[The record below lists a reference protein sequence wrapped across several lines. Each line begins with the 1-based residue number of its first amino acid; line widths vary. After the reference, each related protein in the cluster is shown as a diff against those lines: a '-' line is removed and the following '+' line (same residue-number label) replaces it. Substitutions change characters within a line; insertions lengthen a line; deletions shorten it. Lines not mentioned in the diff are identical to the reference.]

1 MNQILAVEKPQEKR
15 KKHKS
20 GINSILTVFAVILMI
35 FGLGLTSSGGYAF
48 YKNLSNNVDNKVV
61 SSSTSKPVITI
72 ERESASTINIVV
84 THDKAIANVTYTI
97 NDEEPVQIDGKNQTE
112 IKQEVELPVGSSTI
126 NITAKD
132 VNGISSSYESQTE
145 VEEKPTI
152 TLEQVDGKIKATVTS
167 KINIDYI
174 MYYWDEN
181 EADAKQ
187 FTVNDVKTETLIDV
201 LKGTHTLNVVA
212 VDINGNKTTKP
223 QKVIGDNKP
232 ELEVKTNGKVFRIIS
247 SDDES
252 LAKIEYSLNSGEVQ
266 TEEINQ
272 KEYQKDLELANG
284 KNTLTVTVYNSN
296 GLIATTTV
304 EYVKE

>member
-1 MNQILAVEKPQEKR
+1 MNQILAVERPQAKR
-15 KKHKS
+15 KHKS

-48 YKNLSNNVDNKVV
+48 YKSLSSNVDNNVV
-61 SSSTSKPVITI
+61 STSSSKPVITI

-97 NDEEPVQIDGKNQTE
+97 NDEEPVQIDGKNQKE

-152 TLEQVDGKIKATVTS
+152 TLEKVDGKIKATVTS

-201 LKGTHTLNVVA
+201 LEGTHTLNVVA
-212 VDINGNKTTKP
+212 LDTNGNKTTKQ

-247 SDDES
+247 SDDEA

-272 KEYQKDLELANG
+272 KEYKKDLELANG

>member
-1 MNQILAVEKPQEKR
+1 MNQILAVEKPQR
-15 KKHKS
+15 KHKS
-20 GINSILTVFAVILMI
+20 GIHSILTVFAVILMI
-35 FGLGLTSSGGYAF
+35 FGLGLTSSGVYAF
-48 YKNLSNNVDNKVV
+48 YRSLSDNVDNNIV
-61 SSSTSKPVITI
+61 SSSSSKPVITI

-84 THDKAIANVTYTI
+84 THDKAIASVTYTI
-97 NDEEPVQIDGKNQTE
+97 NDEEPVQIDGNNKTE

-132 VNGISSSYESQTE
+132 VNGISSSYESKTE

-152 TLEQVDGKIKATVTS
+152 TLEQVEGKIKATVTS

-181 EADAKQ
+181 ESDAKQ

-201 LKGTHTLNVVA
+201 LEGTHTLNVVT
-212 VDINGNKTTKP
+212 VDTNGNKSTKQ

-252 LAKIEYSLNSGEVQ
+252 LAKIEYSLNSSEIQ

-272 KEYQKDLELANG
+272 KEYQKDLELING

>member
-1 MNQILAVEKPQEKR
+1 MNQILAVERPQAKR
-15 KKHKS
+15 KHKS

-48 YKNLSNNVDNKVV
+48 YKSLSSNVDNNVV
-61 SSSTSKPVITI
+61 STSSSKPVITI

-97 NDEEPVQIDGKNQTE
+97 NDEEPVQIDGKNQKE

-201 LKGTHTLNVVA
+201 LEGTHTLNVVA
-212 VDINGNKTTKP
+212 LDTNGNKTTKQ

-247 SDDES
+247 SDDEA

-272 KEYQKDLELANG
+272 KEYKKDLELANG

>member
-1 MNQILAVEKPQEKR
+1 
-15 KKHKS
+15 
-20 GINSILTVFAVILMI
+20 
-35 FGLGLTSSGGYAF
+35 
-48 YKNLSNNVDNKVV
+48 
-61 SSSTSKPVITI
+61 
-72 ERESASTINIVV
+72 
-84 THDKAIANVTYTI
+84 
-97 NDEEPVQIDGKNQTE
+97 
-112 IKQEVELPVGSSTI
+112 
-126 NITAKD
+126 
-132 VNGISSSYESQTE
+132 
-145 VEEKPTI
+145 
-152 TLEQVDGKIKATVTS
+152 
-167 KINIDYI
+167 

-201 LKGTHTLNVVA
+201 LEGTHTLNVVA
-212 VDINGNKTTKP
+212 LDTNGNKTTKQ

-247 SDDES
+247 SDDEA

-272 KEYQKDLELANG
+272 KEYKKDLELANG

>member
-1 MNQILAVEKPQEKR
+1 MNQILAVEKPQGKR
-15 KKHKS
+15 KHKS
-20 GINSILTVFAVILMI
+20 GIHSILTVFAVILMI

-48 YKNLSNNVDNKVV
+48 YKSLSNNVDNNIV
-61 SSSTSKPVITI
+61 SSSSSKPVITI

-167 KINIDYI
+167 KITIDYI

>member
-1 MNQILAVEKPQEKR
+1 MNQILAVEKPQAKR
-15 KKHKS
+15 KHKS

-48 YKNLSNNVDNKVV
+48 YKSLSSNVDNNVV
-61 SSSTSKPVITI
+61 SSSSSKPVITI

-97 NDEEPVQIDGKNQTE
+97 NDEEPVQIDGKNQKE

-187 FTVNDVKTETLIDV
+187 FTVNDVETETLIDV
-201 LKGTHTLNVVA
+201 LEGTHTLNVVA
-212 VDINGNKTTKP
+212 LDTNGNKTTKQ

-247 SDDES
+247 SDDEA

-272 KEYQKDLELANG
+272 KEYKKDLELANG

>member
-1 MNQILAVEKPQEKR
+1 MNQILAVERPQAKR
-15 KKHKS
+15 KHKS

-48 YKNLSNNVDNKVV
+48 YKSLSSNVDNNVV
-61 SSSTSKPVITI
+61 STSSSKPVITI

-97 NDEEPVQIDGKNQTE
+97 NDEEPVQIDGKNQKE

-201 LKGTHTLNVVA
+201 LEGTHTLNVVA
-212 VDINGNKTTKP
+212 LDTNGNKTTKQ

-247 SDDES
+247 SDDEA

-272 KEYQKDLELANG
+272 KEYKKDLELANG

-304 EYVKE
+304 EYIKE

>member
-1 MNQILAVEKPQEKR
+1 MNQILAVEKPQGKR
-15 KKHKS
+15 KHKS
-20 GINSILTVFAVILMI
+20 GIHSILTVFAVILMI

-48 YKNLSNNVDNKVV
+48 YKSLSNNVDNNIV
-61 SSSTSKPVITI
+61 SSSSSKPVITI

-97 NDEEPVQIDGKNQTE
+97 NDEEPVQIDGNNKTE

-132 VNGISSSYESQTE
+132 INGISSSYESKTE

-152 TLEQVDGKIKATVTS
+152 TLEQVEGKIKATVTS
-167 KINIDYI
+167 KINIDHI

-181 EADAKQ
+181 ESDAKQ
-187 FTVNDVKTETLIDV
+187 FTVNDIKTETLIDV
-201 LKGTHTLNVVA
+201 LEGTHTLNVVA
-212 VDINGNKTTKP
+212 VDANGNKTTKQ
-223 QKVIGDNKP
+223 QKVIGENKP
-232 ELEVKTNGKVFRIIS
+232 ELEIKTNGKVFRIIS
-247 SDDES
+247 SDDEG

-272 KEYQKDLELANG
+272 KEYQKDLELSDG

-296 GLIATTTV
+296 GLISTTTV

>member
-1 MNQILAVEKPQEKR
+1 MNQILAVEKPQGKR
-15 KKHKS
+15 KHKS
-20 GINSILTVFAVILMI
+20 GIHSILTVFAVILMI

-48 YKNLSNNVDNKVV
+48 YKSLSNNVYNNIV
-61 SSSTSKPVITI
+61 SSSSSKPVITI

-97 NDEEPVQIDGKNQTE
+97 NDEEPVQIDGNNKTE

-132 VNGISSSYESQTE
+132 INGISSSYESKTE

-152 TLEQVDGKIKATVTS
+152 TLEQVEGKIKATVTS
-167 KINIDYI
+167 KINIDHI

-181 EADAKQ
+181 ESDAKQ
-187 FTVNDVKTETLIDV
+187 FTVNDIKTETLIDV
-201 LKGTHTLNVVA
+201 LEGTHTLNVVA
-212 VDINGNKTTKP
+212 VDANGNKTTKQ

-232 ELEVKTNGKVFRIIS
+232 ELEIKTNGKVFRIIS
-247 SDDES
+247 SDDEG

-272 KEYQKDLELANG
+272 KEYQKDLELSDG

-296 GLIATTTV
+296 GLISTTTV

>member
-1 MNQILAVEKPQEKR
+1 MNQILAVEKPQGKR
-15 KKHKS
+15 KHKS
-20 GINSILTVFAVILMI
+20 GIHSILTVFAVILMI
-35 FGLGLTSSGGYAF
+35 FGLGLTSSGGYEF
-48 YKNLSNNVDNKVV
+48 YKSLSNNVYNNIV
-61 SSSTSKPVITI
+61 SSSSSKPVITI

-97 NDEEPVQIDGKNQTE
+97 NDEEPVQIDGNNKTE

-132 VNGISSSYESQTE
+132 INGISSSYESKTE

-152 TLEQVDGKIKATVTS
+152 TLEQVEGKIKATVTS
-167 KINIDYI
+167 KINIDHI

-181 EADAKQ
+181 ESDAKQ
-187 FTVNDVKTETLIDV
+187 FTVNDIKTETLIDV
-201 LKGTHTLNVVA
+201 LEGTHTLNVVA
-212 VDINGNKTTKP
+212 VDANGNKTTKQ

-232 ELEVKTNGKVFRIIS
+232 ELEIKTNGKVFRIIS
-247 SDDES
+247 SDDEG

-272 KEYQKDLELANG
+272 KEYQKDLELSDG

-296 GLIATTTV
+296 GLISTTTV

>member
-1 MNQILAVEKPQEKR
+1 MNQILAVEKPQGKR
-15 KKHKS
+15 KHKS
-20 GINSILTVFAVILMI
+20 GIHSILTVFAVILMI

-48 YKNLSNNVDNKVV
+48 YKSLSNNVDNNIV
-61 SSSTSKPVITI
+61 SSSSSKPVITI

-97 NDEEPVQIDGKNQTE
+97 NDEEPVQIDGNNKTE

-132 VNGISSSYESQTE
+132 INGISSSYESKTE

-152 TLEQVDGKIKATVTS
+152 TLEQVEGKIKATVTS
-167 KINIDYI
+167 KINIDHI

-181 EADAKQ
+181 ESDAKQ
-187 FTVNDVKTETLIDV
+187 FTVNDIKTETLIDV
-201 LKGTHTLNVVA
+201 LEGTHTLNVVA
-212 VDINGNKTTKP
+212 VDANGNKTTKQ

-252 LAKIEYSLNSGEVQ
+252 LAKIEYSLNSSETQ

-272 KEYQKDLELANG
+272 KEYQKDLELING

>member
-1 MNQILAVEKPQEKR
+1 MNQILAVEKPQAKR
-15 KKHKS
+15 KHKS

-48 YKNLSNNVDNKVV
+48 YKSLSGNVDNNVV
-61 SSSTSKPVITI
+61 SSSSSKPVITI

-97 NDEEPVQIDGKNQTE
+97 NDEEPVQIDGKNQKE

-201 LKGTHTLNVVA
+201 LEGTHTLNVVA
-212 VDINGNKTTKP
+212 LDTNGNKTTKQ

-247 SDDES
+247 SDDEA

-272 KEYQKDLELANG
+272 KEYKKDLELANG

>member
-1 MNQILAVEKPQEKR
+1 MNQILAVEKPQAKR
-15 KKHKS
+15 KHKS

-48 YKNLSNNVDNKVV
+48 YKGLSSNVDNNVV
-61 SSSTSKPVITI
+61 SSSSSKPVITI

-97 NDEEPVQIDGKNQTE
+97 NDEEPVQIDGKNQKE

-145 VEEKPTI
+145 VEDKPTI

-201 LKGTHTLNVVA
+201 LEGTHTLNVVA
-212 VDINGNKTTKP
+212 LDTNGNKTTKQ

-247 SDDES
+247 SDDEA

-272 KEYQKDLELANG
+272 KEYKKDLELANG

>member
-1 MNQILAVEKPQEKR
+1 MNQILAVEKPQGKR
-15 KKHKS
+15 KHKS
-20 GINSILTVFAVILMI
+20 GIHSILTVFAVILMI

-48 YKNLSNNVDNKVV
+48 YKSLSNNVDNNIV
-61 SSSTSKPVITI
+61 SSSSSKPVITI

-97 NDEEPVQIDGKNQTE
+97 NDEEPVQIDGNNKTE

-132 VNGISSSYESQTE
+132 INGISSSYESKTE

-152 TLEQVDGKIKATVTS
+152 TLEQVEGKIKATVTS
-167 KINIDYI
+167 KINIDHI

-181 EADAKQ
+181 ESDAKQ
-187 FTVNDVKTETLIDV
+187 FTVNDIKTETLIDV
-201 LKGTHTLNVVA
+201 LEGTHTLNVVA
-212 VDINGNKTTKP
+212 VDANGNKTTKQ

-232 ELEVKTNGKVFRIIS
+232 ELEIKTNGKVFRIIS
-247 SDDES
+247 SDDEG

-272 KEYQKDLELANG
+272 KEYQKDLELSDG

-296 GLIATTTV
+296 GLISTTTV

>member
-1 MNQILAVEKPQEKR
+1 MNQILAVEKPQAKR
-15 KKHKS
+15 KHKS

-48 YKNLSNNVDNKVV
+48 YKSLSSNVDNNAV
-61 SSSTSKPVITI
+61 SSSSSKPVITI

-97 NDEEPVQIDGKNQTE
+97 NDEEPVQIDGKNQKE

-201 LKGTHTLNVVA
+201 LEGTHTLNVVA
-212 VDINGNKTTKP
+212 LDTNGNKTTKQ

-247 SDDES
+247 SDDEA

-272 KEYQKDLELANG
+272 KEYKKDLELANG

>member
-1 MNQILAVEKPQEKR
+1 MNQILAVEKPQGKR
-15 KKHKS
+15 KHKS
-20 GINSILTVFAVILMI
+20 GIHSILTVFAVILMI
-35 FGLGLTSSGGYAF
+35 FGLGLTSSGGYAV
-48 YKNLSNNVDNKVV
+48 YKSLSNNVDNNVIV
-61 SSSTSKPVITI
+61 SSSSSKPVITI

-97 NDEEPVQIDGKNQTE
+97 NDEDPVQIDGNNKTE
-112 IKQEVELPVGSSTI
+112 IKQEVELPVGNSTI

-132 VNGISSSYESQTE
+132 INGISSSYESKTE
-145 VEEKPTI
+145 VEEKPAI
-152 TLEQVDGKIKATVTS
+152 TLEQVEGKIKATVTS

-174 MYYWDEN
+174 MYYWDED
-181 EADAKQ
+181 EGDAKQ

-201 LKGTHTLNVVA
+201 LEGTHTLNVVA
-212 VDINGNKTTKP
+212 VDANGNKTTKQ

-232 ELEVKTNGKVFRIIS
+232 GLEIKTNGKVFRIIS
-247 SDDES
+247 SDDEGLS
-252 LAKIEYSLNSGEVQ
+252 KIEYSLNSGEMQ

-272 KEYQKDLELANG
+272 KEYQKDLELSNG

-296 GLIATTTV
+296 GLISTTTV

>member
-1 MNQILAVEKPQEKR
+1 M
-15 KKHKS
+15 
-20 GINSILTVFAVILMI
+20 
-35 FGLGLTSSGGYAF
+35 
-48 YKNLSNNVDNKVV
+48 
-61 SSSTSKPVITI
+61 
-72 ERESASTINIVV
+72 
-84 THDKAIANVTYTI
+84 
-97 NDEEPVQIDGKNQTE
+97 
-112 IKQEVELPVGSSTI
+112 
-126 NITAKD
+126 
-132 VNGISSSYESQTE
+132 NGISSSYESQTE

-201 LKGTHTLNVVA
+201 LEGTHTLNVVA
-212 VDINGNKTTKP
+212 LDTNGNKTTKQ

-247 SDDES
+247 SDDEA

-272 KEYQKDLELANG
+272 KEYKKDLELANG

>member
-1 MNQILAVEKPQEKR
+1 MNQILAVERPQAKR
-15 KKHKS
+15 KHKS
-20 GINSILTVFAVILMI
+20 GINSILTVFEVILMI

-48 YKNLSNNVDNKVV
+48 YKSLSSNVDNNVV
-61 SSSTSKPVITI
+61 STSSSKPVITI

-97 NDEEPVQIDGKNQTE
+97 NDEEPVQIDGKNQKE

-201 LKGTHTLNVVA
+201 LEGTHTLNVVA
-212 VDINGNKTTKP
+212 LDTNGNKTTKQ

-247 SDDES
+247 SDDEA

-266 TEEINQ
+266 T
-272 KEYQKDLELANG
+272 
-284 KNTLTVTVYNSN
+284 
-296 GLIATTTV
+296 
-304 EYVKE
+304 

>member
-1 MNQILAVEKPQEKR
+1 MNQILAVEKPQGKR
-15 KKHKS
+15 KHKS
-20 GINSILTVFAVILMI
+20 GIHSILTVFAVILMI

-48 YKNLSNNVDNKVV
+48 YKSLSNNVDNNIV
-61 SSSTSKPVITI
+61 SSSSSKPVITI

-97 NDEEPVQIDGKNQTE
+97 NDEEPVQIDGNNKTE

-132 VNGISSSYESQTE
+132 INGISSSYESKTD

-152 TLEQVDGKIKATVTS
+152 TLEQVEGKIKATATS

-201 LKGTHTLNVVA
+201 LEGTHTLNVVA
-212 VDINGNKTTKP
+212 VDTNGNKTTKQ

-252 LAKIEYSLNSGEVQ
+252 LAKIEYSLNSSETQ

-272 KEYQKDLELANG
+272 KEYQKDLELING

>member
-1 MNQILAVEKPQEKR
+1 MNQILAVERPQAKR
-15 KKHKS
+15 KHKS

-48 YKNLSNNVDNKVV
+48 YKSLSSNVDNNVV
-61 SSSTSKPVITI
+61 STSSSKPVITI

-84 THDKAIANVTYTI
+84 THDKVIANVTYTI
-97 NDEEPVQIDGKNQTE
+97 NDEEPVQIDGKNQKE

-201 LKGTHTLNVVA
+201 LEGTHTLNVVA
-212 VDINGNKTTKP
+212 LDTNGNKTTKQ

-247 SDDES
+247 SDDEA

-272 KEYQKDLELANG
+272 KEYKKDLELANG

>member
-1 MNQILAVEKPQEKR
+1 MNQILAVEKPQTKR
-15 KKHKS
+15 KHKS

-48 YKNLSNNVDNKVV
+48 YKSLSSNVDNNVV
-61 SSSTSKPVITI
+61 STSSSKPVITI

-97 NDEEPVQIDGKNQTE
+97 NDEEPVQIDGKNQKE

-201 LKGTHTLNVVA
+201 LEGTHTLNVVA
-212 VDINGNKTTKP
+212 LDTNGNKTTKQ

-247 SDDES
+247 SDDEA

-272 KEYQKDLELANG
+272 KEYKKDLELANG